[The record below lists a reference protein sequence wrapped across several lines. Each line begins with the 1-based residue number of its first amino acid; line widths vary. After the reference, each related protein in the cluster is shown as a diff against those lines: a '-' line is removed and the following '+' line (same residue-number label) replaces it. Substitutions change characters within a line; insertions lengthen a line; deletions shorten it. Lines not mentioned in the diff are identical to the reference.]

1 MVGSRTV
8 SDCWLDVFECFQHAV
23 LHTTAQGRIDD
34 AIGLYGAIVHMD
46 AEHDISMHGVR
57 TISGLPSS
65 LFMNLF
71 CSQAFS
77 IDPRSQYCTLTMP
90 CEFAQPI
97 K

>member
-1 MVGSRTV
+1 MDNTS
-8 SDCWLDVFECFQHAV
+8 E
-23 LHTTAQGRIDD
+23 
-34 AIGLYGAIVHMD
+34 LYGATVHVD

-77 IDPRSQYCTLTMP
+77 IDPRSQYCTSTVLL
-90 CEFAQPI
+90 
-97 K
+97 